1 VFERHRAALR
11 RSLWW
16 HPETLVCA
24 RRGHVTPASSV
35 ARLLPEDAGLGV
47 DLADG
52 RRMSRCIRCD
62 VWVAGPV
69 PVAPVSDRLP
79 PLADLPL
86 PRRGEELRE
95 AIIIRLISIDRAVHA
110 VVFGLVATLVF
121 AVELNLGGLQAQA
134 HSLLD
139 GLRVTVA
146 QTGQEPQRGFLAREL
161 VRLLGLSSH
170 VLLVLAVTAAGY
182 CVLEAV
188 EAVGLWRERRWAEY
202 LTAVATAGFLPFEVH
217 ELLVRVTAL
226 RVGALIVNLAVLV
239 WLVRRK
245 RLFGI
250 GGGVAALRHEEID
263 RQALFGPPPFATV
276 DGGRELRPAAD

>member
-1 VFERHRAALR
+1 VLERHRAALR
-11 RSLWW
+11 RAVRW

-24 RRGHVTPASSV
+24 RRGHATPAASV
-35 ARLLPEDAGLGV
+35 ARLRPQDAGLGI
-47 DLADG
+47 DLPDG
-52 RRMSRCIRCD
+52 RRMSRCVRCD
-62 VWVAGPV
+62 VWVADRP
-69 PVAPVSDRLP
+69 PQVAATDHLP
-79 PLADLPL
+79 PLGELLL

-95 AIIIRLISIDRAVHA
+95 AIIIRVIAIDRAIHA
-110 VVFGLVATLVF
+110 VVFGAVAALVF
-121 AVELNLGGLQAQA
+121 AVDVNLGGLKAQA
-134 HSLLD
+134 HSLLA
-139 GLRVTVA
+139 GLQTTVA
-146 QTGQEPQRGFLAREL
+146 QTGQQPQRGFLAREL
-161 VRLLGLSSH
+161 VRLLGLNAH
-170 VLLVLAVTAAGY
+170 VLLVLALTAAGY

-202 LTAVATAGFLPFEVH
+202 LTAVATAGFLPFELH

-239 WLVRRK
+239 WLLWRK
-245 RLFGI
+245 RLFCI